1 MKLNL
6 IFIIVL
12 FANNLFGQHSGK
24 GNEYLN
30 VGDRFEVN
38 SSFPVLNY
46 NSTKVDL
53 NKFKEKI
60 IVLDFFDTYCVSCIE
75 GMPKLQEMQQ
85 QMQDK
90 IQVLMVTW
98 QSKEVIEKF
107 YRNNGFLKEK
117 KVKLP
122 TIVSDTKFKKLFPHQ
137 GVPHTVLIY
146 KGKVQAITYP
156 DYIKPKFIS
165 ELWKN
170 GKINLPV
177 KDDYKAQNSNSF
189 GEVDGVKG
197 TVLLTGYQE
206 GLQEKGGLNITLD
219 TASGMYTSYFNNVG
233 ILRAYIAMYSYM
245 AKPQFLINDQRIKWK
260 VADKSKYEYKEN
272 SGGQNIWLNEHGIC
286 YKRTSYRKMELPELA
301 KLVVQDLNSLL
312 GLKVYWGKEAKD
324 CLVIRKLDKIDAT
337 LTKPTNG
344 QVMES
349 LSVLTF
355 LMDYSGEYPI
365 VVDESGYTSPI
376 EISAYNNVDELNK
389 QLNVYGLEIVKAKR
403 EVDVLVVEET
413 I

>member
-6 IFIIVL
+6 IFIILL
-12 FANNLFGQHSGK
+12 FANYLFGQHNGK

-30 VGDRFEVN
+30 VADRFEVN

-46 NSTKVDL
+46 NSTKVNL
-53 NKFKEKI
+53 NVFKDKI
-60 IVLDFFDTYCVSCIE
+60 IILDFFDTYCVSCIE

-90 IQVLMVTW
+90 VQVFMVTW

-122 TIVSDTKFKKLFPHQ
+122 TIVSDVKFKKLFPHQ

-156 DYIKPKFIS
+156 DYIKPKFIN
-165 ELWKN
+165 ELWEN
-170 GKINLPV
+170 GKISLPV
-177 KDDYKAQNSNSF
+177 KDDYRADHINSTV
-189 GEVDGVKG
+189 GVDGVKG
-197 TVLLTGYQE
+197 SVLLTGYQE
-206 GLQEKGGLNITLD
+206 GLQEKGGLSITLD
-219 TASGMYTSYFNNVG
+219 TTSGMYTCYFNNVG

-245 AKPQFLINDQRIKWK
+245 AKPQFLINDQRIQWK

-272 SGGQNIWLNEHGIC
+272 SGGQHIWLNEHGMC

-301 KLVVQDLNSLL
+301 KVVVQDLNSLL

-376 EISAYNNVDELNK
+376 EISTYTGVDELNK
-389 QLNVYGLEIVKAKR
+389 QLNAYGLEIVRAKR

>member
-6 IFIIVL
+6 IFIILL
-12 FANNLFGQHSGK
+12 FANYLFGQHNGK

-30 VGDRFEVN
+30 VADRFEVN

-46 NSTKVDL
+46 NSTKVNL
-53 NKFKEKI
+53 NVFKDKI
-60 IVLDFFDTYCVSCIE
+60 IILDFFDTYCVSCIE

-90 IQVLMVTW
+90 VQVFMVTW

-122 TIVSDTKFKKLFPHQ
+122 TIVSDVKFKKLFPHQ

-156 DYIKPKFIS
+156 DYVKPKFIN
-165 ELWKN
+165 ELWEN
-170 GKINLPV
+170 GKISLPV
-177 KDDYKAQNSNSF
+177 KDDYRADHINSTV
-189 GEVDGVKG
+189 GVDGVKG
-197 TVLLTGYQE
+197 SVLLTGYQE
-206 GLQEKGGLNITLD
+206 GLQEKGGLSITLD
-219 TASGMYTSYFNNVG
+219 TTSGMYTCYFNNVG

-245 AKPQFLINDQRIKWK
+245 AKPQFLINDQRIQWK

-272 SGGQNIWLNEHGIC
+272 SGGQHIWLNEHGIC

-301 KLVVQDLNSLL
+301 KVVVQDLNSLL

-376 EISAYNNVDELNK
+376 EISTYTGVDELNK
-389 QLNVYGLEIVKAKR
+389 QLNAYGLEIVRAKR

>member
-1 MKLNL
+1 MKIHL

-12 FANNLFGQHSGK
+12 FANNLFGQHNGK

-38 SSFPVLNY
+38 SSFSVLNY

-53 NKFKEKI
+53 NKFKDKI

-122 TIVSDTKFKKLFPHQ
+122 TIVSDTNFKKLFPHQ

-156 DYIKPKFIS
+156 DYVKPKFIN

-177 KDDYKAQNSNSF
+177 KDDYK
-189 GEVDGVKG
+189 VDNTNNTGGLNGVKG
-197 TVLLTGYQE
+197 TVLLTGYQQ

-233 ILRAYIAMYSYM
+233 VLRAYIAMYSYM
-245 AKPQFLINDQRIKWK
+245 AKPQFLVNDQRIQWK

-272 SGGQNIWLNEHGIC
+272 SGGQHIWLNEHGIC

-301 KLVVQDLNSLL
+301 KAVVQDLNSLL

-324 CLVIRKLDKIDAT
+324 CLVIRKLDKIDDKLA
-337 LTKPTNG
+337 KPTNG
-344 QVMES
+344 QVIES

-365 VVDESGYTSPI
+365 VIDESGYTSSI
-376 EISAYNNVDELNK
+376 EISTYNSVDELNE
-389 QLNVYGLEIVKAKR
+389 QLNAYGLEMVKAKR
-403 EVDVLVVEET
+403 DVDVLVVEEA